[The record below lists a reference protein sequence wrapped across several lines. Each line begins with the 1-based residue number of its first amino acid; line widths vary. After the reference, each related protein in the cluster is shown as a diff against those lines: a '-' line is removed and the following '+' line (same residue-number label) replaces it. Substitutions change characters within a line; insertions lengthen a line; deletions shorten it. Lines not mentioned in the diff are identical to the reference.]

1 MFTSGFAHVESESQQ
16 TRQVSVVDL
25 EGVGGVYLNPPL
37 EPPFETKI
45 FNFHGEFSE
54 KSGNIDK

>member
-1 MFTSGFAHVESESQQ
+1 MAE
-16 TRQVSVVDL
+16 L
-25 EGVGGVYLNPPL
+25 EGGGGGVAL

>member
-1 MFTSGFAHVESESQQ
+1 MFTLGFAHVVSESQQ
-16 TRQVSVVDL
+16 TRKVSVADL
-25 EGVGGVYLNPPL
+25 EGGWGGLL
-37 EPPFETKI
+37 ETPFETKI